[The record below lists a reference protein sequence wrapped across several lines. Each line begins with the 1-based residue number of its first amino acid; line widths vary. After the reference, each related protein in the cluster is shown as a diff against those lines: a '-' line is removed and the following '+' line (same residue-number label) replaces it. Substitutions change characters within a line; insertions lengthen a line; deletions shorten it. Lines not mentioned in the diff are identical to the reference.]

1 MNIVFASDGK
11 NRKSEE
17 DLERRNRNPE
27 FGIANQNCRL
37 FPLCRWRM
45 HTATWFLHH
54 QRVIVPCQ
62 MLKELGLV
70 LSKTIERIIQDIAMT
85 PIRIILLSLSV
96 IFFSAIF
103 SVANASNG
111 DSGDKQ
117 KAVLVTGASTGIGR
131 KITEVLAANGY
142 FVYAG
147 ARKQK
152 DLDELNS
159 IENVQSIR
167 IDVTIQE
174 EIDAAVETV
183 RAGGRGLHGLVNN
196 AGVIIVGPSIEVD
209 IEQVQWLFDVN
220 VFGVYRV
227 TQAFA
232 PLIIENKG
240 RVTTIGSIAGSI
252 GIEFL
257 GPYSMSKHAIEAYT
271 DALAGEMKRFGV
283 HVSVIE
289 PGNYSTKI
297 WDSDIKRATDSGL
310 VKENSPYADD
320 IAKWI
325 VSVGAI
331 ESEEPDD
338 VAEAALHALF
348 SNNPKRRYLVLP
360 NEGEAAWI
368 IGSAVQRLAQLNSNH
383 DHSYS
388 QEDLIEMLIGAMA
401 AEERAGE

>member
-1 MNIVFASDGK
+1 
-11 NRKSEE
+11 
-17 DLERRNRNPE
+17 
-27 FGIANQNCRL
+27 
-37 FPLCRWRM
+37 
-45 HTATWFLHH
+45 
-54 QRVIVPCQ
+54 
-62 MLKELGLV
+62 
-70 LSKTIERIIQDIAMT
+70 MT